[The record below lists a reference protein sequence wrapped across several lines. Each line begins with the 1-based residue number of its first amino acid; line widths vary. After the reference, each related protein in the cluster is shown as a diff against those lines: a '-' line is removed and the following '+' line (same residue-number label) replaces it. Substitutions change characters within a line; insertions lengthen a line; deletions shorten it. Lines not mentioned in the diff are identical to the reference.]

1 MTDWLMV
8 GAAGCLLGALVVW
21 LAMRLGSR
29 PRQRGR
35 PAPAPRVDSRPPR
48 EDAARRSRTEQALS
62 EAQGRVGAML
72 EAIPDGVLTF
82 DDRGLIESCNP
93 AAQAIFGCTAARL
106 LGQPV
111 ADLLPD
117 FDDLRLEPPEGAGQ
131 AAVRRSRV
139 EAQRLDGSTF
149 PLEIS
154 WRQLRHDGRRL
165 HLCVLRDLAEQQRV
179 ERMKRDFVS
188 VVSHELRT
196 PLTSIR
202 GALALLSDGSGD
214 DLPEASQRLV
224 LMAARNCER
233 LVDLVNDIL
242 DLDKM
247 QSGLLLIEPA
257 VHDVVKLLRDTL
269 RTTLGFARLY
279 KVPLM
284 MPRHDGPVWVS
295 VDPRRMAQVMGNLL
309 SNAIK
314 FSPEGGEVVVR
325 LQAGPRECTIFVID
339 HGPGIPAEFR
349 ARLFEPFAQAD
360 ATDTRARGG
369 SGLGLSITKSLVER
383 MGGRIAFECPAG
395 GGTVFRVTLPIVSAP
410 PPDSQFAPTG
420 LDDLHI

>member
-1 MTDWLMV
+1 MTAGLI
-8 GAAGCLLGALVVW
+8 GALAGLVLGALGAW
-21 LAMRLGSR
+21 LGLRFA
-29 PRQRGR
+29 QRGGTAR
-35 PAPAPRVDSRPPR
+35 GADDSRPPG
-48 EDAARRSRTEQALS
+48 EESARRRRTEQALS

-72 EAIPDGVLTF
+72 EAIPDGVITF

-93 AAQAIFGCTAARL
+93 AAQAIFGCGAVRL

-117 FDDLRLEPPEGAGQ
+117 IDDLRLAPPEGAGQ
-131 AAVRRSRV
+131 EAVRRRLID
-139 EAQRLDGSTF
+139 AQRLDGSTF
-149 PLEIS
+149 PLEVS
-154 WRQLRHDGRRL
+154 WRQLRHKGRRL
-165 HLCVLRDLAEQQRV
+165 HLCVLRDLGEQQRV

-202 GALALLSDGSGD
+202 GALALLSDGSGEP
-214 DLPEASQRLV
+214 LPEASHRLV

-242 DLDKM
+242 DLDRM
-247 QSGLLLIEPA
+247 QAGLLVIEPD
-257 VHDVVKLLRDTL
+257 VHDIVRLLRDSL

-295 VDPRRMAQVMGNLL
+295 VDSRRMAQVMGNLL

-314 FSPEGGEVVVR
+314 FSPAGREVMVMLRPGG
-325 LQAGPRECTIFVID
+325 PECTIEVID

-349 ARLFEPFAQAD
+349 DRLFEPFAQAD

-369 SGLGLSITKSLVER
+369 SGLGLSITRSLVER
-383 MGGRIAFECPAG
+383 MGGRLAFACPPG
-395 GGTVFRVTLPIVSAP
+395 GGTVFSVTLPTVPAP
-410 PPDSQFAPTG
+410 PPDSRFVPTG